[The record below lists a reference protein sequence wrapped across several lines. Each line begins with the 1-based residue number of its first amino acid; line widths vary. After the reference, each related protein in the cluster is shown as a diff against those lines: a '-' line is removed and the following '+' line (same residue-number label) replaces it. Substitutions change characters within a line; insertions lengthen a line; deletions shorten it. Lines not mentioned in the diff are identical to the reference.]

1 MTSPSGAPP
10 RTAPGRLARAVPPE
24 RWRTPLLWTAFVAAH
39 AWVAHVGL
47 VRWDWTLG
55 DLGMYRWWSYMAF
68 FDGHWPVVDYEWV
81 YPAGAVVPMLVAG
94 FAGLD
99 DGGPYYLAWLVLVAV
114 LNAAAVALLL
124 RRPRGRV
131 AAAWFVAFVALL
143 GPAGLGRLDGLVA
156 PLTVVALLVALSRP
170 RVSAALLTAG
180 AWIKVAPGAA
190 VLPLLLA
197 VRRPVRDVVLP
208 ALAVCAAVVGVVV
221 ARGGAANVL
230 SFVTAQGQRDLQI
243 ESVLATPFM
252 IAGLWSDAVERAYD
266 DQIYTFEI
274 SAPGA
279 RAVADAAT
287 PVLVL
292 AVLALTLLLWWV
304 RRRAGARFWT
314 DTALRTDFV
323 VRGAFALT
331 LALLVLNKVGSP
343 QFAAWLAPAVAVAL
357 ALGLP
362 RWGVSAWGV
371 LVVAAGTQLAY
382 PWNYDN
388 IVGGVPGP
396 TFVLAARNLVVVVLL
411 VVAILQIVRRPA
423 PAPADD
429 AGTRDESTGP
439 DREGTGADEGS
450 PAAGEGPAA
459 GGSGA
464 VGREPGEQVGAG
476 AAVVDRGVG

>member
-1 MTSPSGAPP
+1 MSAPSGAPH
-10 RTAPGRLARAVPPE
+10 RTGPGPLARAVPPE
-24 RWRTPLLWTAFVAAH
+24 QWRTPLLWLAFVLAH

-47 VRWDWTLG
+47 KVWDWTLG
-55 DLGMYRWWSYMAF
+55 DLGMYRWWAYMAF
-68 FDGHWPVVDYEWV
+68 FDGSWPVVDYEWV
-81 YPAGAVVPMLVAG
+81 YPAGAVVPMLVGG

-99 DGGPYYLAWLVLVAV
+99 DGGHYYLAWLVLVAV
-114 LNAAAVALLL
+114 LNAAAVGLLL

-131 AAAWFVAFVALL
+131 AALWFVGFVALL
-143 GPAGLGRLDGLVA
+143 GPAGLGRLDGFVA

-180 AWIKVAPGAA
+180 AWVKVAPGAS

-197 VRRPVRDVVLP
+197 ARRPLRDVVAP
-208 ALAVCAAVVGVVV
+208 ALAVCALVVGTVV
-221 ARGGAANVL
+221 ARGGAAHVL

-243 ESVLATPFM
+243 ESVLSTPFLVW
-252 IAGLWSDAVERAYD
+252 GLWSDQVSRAYD

-287 PVLVL
+287 PALLV
-292 AVLALTLLLWWV
+292 AVLALTVLLWWV
-304 RRRAGARFWT
+304 RRRAGERLWT

-331 LALLVLNKVGSP
+331 LVLLVTNKVGSP
-343 QFAAWLAPAVAVAL
+343 QFTAWLAPAVAVAL

-371 LVVAAGTQLAY
+371 LAVAGATQLAY
-382 PWNYDN
+382 PWNYDS
-388 IVGGVPGP
+388 IVGGVPAP
-396 TFVLAARNLVVVVLL
+396 TFLLAARNLAVVVLL
-411 VVAILQIVRRPA
+411 VVAVRQLVRLT
-423 PAPADD
+423 APADAAGARSD
-429 AGTRDESTGP
+429 AAVPTDGS
-439 DREGTGADEGS
+439 S

-459 GGSGA
+459 DGSGA

-476 AAVVDRGVG
+476 APVVDRGVG